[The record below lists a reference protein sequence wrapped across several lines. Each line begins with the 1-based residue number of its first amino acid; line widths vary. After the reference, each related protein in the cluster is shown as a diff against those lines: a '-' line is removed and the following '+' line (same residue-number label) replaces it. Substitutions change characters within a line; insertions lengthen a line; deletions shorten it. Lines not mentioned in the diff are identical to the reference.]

1 MYFGDGNV
9 YRMEASINA
18 AKSLEVKEICDGVEW
33 EKVEAVID
41 WIESEKGDARQE
53 NLINLEESLNQISR
67 DKKSNV
73 CVQNVVQS
81 FMTEKHC
88 WKFWHWA
95 VSGNILFILVIS
107 VIIYQNQKLIFANI
121 SNLSMKVLV

>member
-9 YRMEASINA
+9 YRMEAFINA

-53 NLINLEESLNQISR
+53 NLINLEESLNQISC
-67 DKKSNV
+67 DEKSNV

-88 WKFWHWA
+88 WKFRHRA

>member
-1 MYFGDGNV
+1 MYFGNGNV
-9 YRMEASINA
+9 YKIEAFINA

-67 DKKSNV
+67 DKKYTMYVYRMWFWVSWQRNTAE
-73 CVQNVVQS
+73 S
-81 FMTEKHC
+81 FDTEQYR
-88 WKFWHWA
+88 
-95 VSGNILFILVIS
+95 GT
-107 VIIYQNQKLIFANI
+107 YY
-121 SNLSMKVLV
+121 LSL

>member
-1 MYFGDGNV
+1 M
-9 YRMEASINA
+9 
-18 AKSLEVKEICDGVEW
+18 
-33 EKVEAVID
+33 EAVID

-88 WKFWHWA
+88 
-95 VSGNILFILVIS
+95 
-107 VIIYQNQKLIFANI
+107 
-121 SNLSMKVLV
+121 

>member
-9 YRMEASINA
+9 YRMEAFINA

-53 NLINLEESLNQISR
+53 NLINLEESLNQISC
-67 DKKSNV
+67 DEKSNV

-88 WKFWHWA
+88 
-95 VSGNILFILVIS
+95 
-107 VIIYQNQKLIFANI
+107 
-121 SNLSMKVLV
+121 